1 MDFESP
7 EEIEKR
13 TKRPGRQPTRYPGRG
28 RPPNAL
34 RERLVLPY
42 EEDDDD
48 EHNHMSDTEQQ
59 VSRANAV
66 GNADLRGTI
75 MNSDDEDTLIQDLVD
90 GVEAE
95 ACNTNDS
102 RVRQSLYMR
111 EKSNKRK
118 ILKDGKLVTGKVQ
131 RKDKG
136 KARYTAYNVWAR
148 EVRKRDFP
156 DLGKQ
161 FLASI
166 APLK

>member
-1 MDFESP
+1 
-7 EEIEKR
+7 
-13 TKRPGRQPTRYPGRG
+13 
-28 RPPNAL
+28 
-34 RERLVLPY
+34 
-42 EEDDDD
+42 
-48 EHNHMSDTEQQ
+48 MSDTEQQ
-59 VSRANAV
+59 VSRPNAV
-66 GNADLRGTI
+66 GNADLRGTM